1 MKIISHRGY
10 WSSSCKKNSRE
21 SFIRSFDLG
30 FGVETDIRDY
40 KGNLIISHDIP
51 KGNEIDFLDF
61 LKLAVSY
68 NNSDQLTL
76 ALNIKADGL
85 SSNLYECMSKYPT
98 LDYFVFD
105 MSIPDM
111 MSYVDTDIPI
121 FTRLS
126 DIENSP
132 LLLDKTSGIWL
143 DAFYSDW
150 YSDEF
155 LEELLNTSKQVC
167 IVSPELHARD
177 YSNLWSRLRSMRKFD
192 NLLICTD
199 HPEEANAFFNG

>member
-1 MKIISHRGY
+1 
-10 WSSSCKKNSRE
+10 
-21 SFIRSFDLG
+21 
-30 FGVETDIRDY
+30 
-40 KGNLIISHDIP
+40 
-51 KGNEIDFLDF
+51 
-61 LKLAVSY
+61 
-68 NNSDQLTL
+68 
-76 ALNIKADGL
+76 
-85 SSNLYECMSKYPT
+85 
-98 LDYFVFD
+98 

-177 YSNLWSRLRSMRKFD
+177 YSNLWSRLRRMRKFD
-192 NLLICTD
+192 NLLMCTD

>member
-61 LKLAVSY
+61 LKLAISY

-177 YSNLWSRLRSMRKFD
+177 YSNLWSRLLSMRKFD